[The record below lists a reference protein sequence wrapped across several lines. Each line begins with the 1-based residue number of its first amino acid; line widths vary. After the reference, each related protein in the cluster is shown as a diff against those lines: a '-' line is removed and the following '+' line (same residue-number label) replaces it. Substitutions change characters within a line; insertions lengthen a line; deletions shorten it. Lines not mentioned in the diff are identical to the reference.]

1 MVLNYN
7 YLIKRHCMKNIKIK
21 RRKIVI
27 TKEQAEEYLNN
38 KMKELKLNTIE
49 ELEDFAHQTDD
60 FELASEIN
68 LYIMAIL

>member
-1 MVLNYN
+1 
-7 YLIKRHCMKNIKIK
+7 MKNVKFK

-38 KMKELKLNTIE
+38 KMKELGFETVE
-49 ELEDFAHQTDD
+49 ELEEFAHDTDD

-68 LYIMAIL
+68 MYIMAIL

>member
-1 MVLNYN
+1 
-7 YLIKRHCMKNIKIK
+7 MKNVNFK

-38 KMKELKLNTIE
+38 KMKELELDTIE
-49 ELEDFAHQTDD
+49 ELEDFAHYTDD

-68 LYIMAIL
+68 MYIMAIL